1 MDAAVVTQAN
11 GSLQGDANGIAI
23 YFPEQSCFKDMY
35 NQLIGISGWQVFLG
49 AYYGT
54 PFTDVI
60 APRIALVTSAKRSTA
75 IGGLSAVTRSSR
87 MTLSV
92 MPTPSACARAASSD
106 MRRLVGRCT
115 IVTSADR
122 VRLWE
127 DAANPDG
134 TNG

>member
-60 APRIALVTSAKRSTA
+60 APSFTSHSFSLTNEGFVWSGTLDPDIADDLKELRFY
-75 IGGLSAVTRSSR
+75 
-87 MTLSV
+87 
-92 MPTPSACARAASSD
+92 
-106 MRRLVGRCT
+106 
-115 IVTSADR
+115 
-122 VRLWE
+122 
-127 DAANPDG
+127 
-134 TNG
+134 